1 MMKMCKTLLALV
13 LCLALA
19 LPCALAEEAY
29 TPGETMMALFAEAWN
44 NRQMIT
50 ADLSFQLELN
60 GETLGLSDE
69 DMAQLNT
76 LSSLLDVST
85 LRMGVCRIEGG
96 VRLLLAGMVKAQE
109 GAQDVYADAAVDVT
123 RAGLSI
129 DSSLLEGRRVSV
141 TWETLLSLAGL
152 SDEEIAMAM
161 GALDADW
168 EAMLAEV
175 LTQAE
180 PYVEMAMQ
188 ILAPYG
194 ETVAA
199 WAQTLTIEQLD
210 DVEATEDYPAVATLI
225 DVYITEKDLGALITS
240 LSTQLEADSTLCAI
254 LDSLIEEVY
263 DGEDPAPTTVQV
275 CEEMRE
281 AAEGFTDE
289 EYPLILTLAMDEDGM
304 PLYAEFYNSVAD
316 GTAQYAGV
324 FLYPDAAD
332 PALYNY
338 ELSAFGIDID
348 GNATNG
354 FMIYGTCKSDE
365 ADPLRC
371 DLTMDMAIVLDREY
385 VMGLSYVMNTAGMTT
400 AEGLPGMTN
409 SAELTM
415 SVEDGDDSV
424 ALIMNMQ
431 TATSLTALG
440 GEQSDVQ
447 ETVDLYV
454 GDESVS
460 VGVLGTMIVE
470 PGENGLTGSYSILET
485 MPGVGIDR
493 YGMQMILASADYTP
507 AELTEIALETA
518 SEETMNAIS
527 EDVYTAA
534 MQLLEQLTQALPADV
549 LEMVGDI
556 ANAM

>member
-1 MMKMCKTLLALV
+1 MKMYKTLLALV

-29 TPGETMMALFAEAWN
+29 TPGETMKALFAEAWN
-44 NRQMIT
+44 NQQMIT

-109 GAQDVYADAAVDVT
+109 GAQDVYADASVDVT

-281 AAEGFTDE
+281 AAEGLTDE

-385 VMGLSYVMNTAGMTT
+385 VMGLSYVMNTAGTTT